1 MFECECCGFRFTEPK
16 MYRDLVEFWGR
27 MAYEEVE
34 GCPRCGGC
42 FIEREVEDEGFIGDG
57 YGDAEERRVFP
68 HQYL

>member
-1 MFECECCGFRFTEPK
+1 MFECECCGFRFAEPK

-42 FIEREVEDEGFIGDG
+42 FIEREVEEDEMDICC
-57 YGDAEERRVFP
+57 
-68 HQYL
+68 